1 MISVISSILIWS
13 AVAIIAIRVI
23 TTSGNFNATNN
34 VMANLNKDYANHT
47 SFNVTNKETACVF
60 GLAFLFRVIVFIISA
75 FAIFMVNDGEF
86 SFSEWINSYLQ
97 WDAHNYHRIAQ
108 GGYTFHTEN
117 GAYTTL
123 AFFPLYP
130 WLIRL
135 LNVFINNYIV
145 SGILLSGLLYSGA
158 CAFMYKLLAL
168 DYNKATAVRAI
179 IYISVFP
186 HSLFF
191 GVMMNE
197 SMLLITSVATLY
209 YIRKHNWPMVGI
221 FGALAALSRMAG
233 LLLAIPA
240 AVEWLEHYK
249 IIEKLRQKK
258 IGEVWKLFYQKG
270 LWIFLMLLG
279 TGIYLFCNYK
289 TTGEW
294 FKFLEYQKTIWD
306 NGAVYFGKGI
316 SIMAEYAA
324 VTRTF
329 ALFALW
335 LPEVISVAFVIAM
348 LIYGLRKHRNMYT
361 SFLVIYIIINTGF
374 AWPISIAR
382 YMTCAIPAF
391 VILADFSDRHKWTEP
406 IITTTMAI
414 TFGVFF
420 VAYFM
425 SRQIL

>member
-1 MISVISSILIWS
+1 MISAISSILIWS
-13 AVAIIAIRVI
+13 AVAIIVLRVI
-23 TTSGNFNATNN
+23 TASGNFNTNN
-34 VMANLNKDYANHT
+34 NLMAFLNKDCANHA
-47 SFNVTNKETACVF
+47 SFAVTNKETACVF

-75 FAIFMVNDGEF
+75 FAVFMMKDGEF
-86 SFSEWINSYLQ
+86 SFSEWMNSYLQ

-145 SGILLSGLLYSGA
+145 SGILISALLYSGA
-158 CAFMYKLLAL
+158 CAFMYKLFAL
-168 DYNKATAVRAI
+168 DYNKQTAIRAI
-179 IYISVFP
+179 VYISVFP

-197 SMLLITSVATLY
+197 STLLITSVATLY
-209 YIRKHNWPMVGI
+209 YIRKHNWPLVGI

-233 LLLAIPA
+233 LLMAIPA
-240 AVEWLEHYK
+240 AVEWLEHYR
-249 IIEKLRQKK
+249 IIEKLRQKR

-294 FKFLEYQKTIWD
+294 FKFLEYQKTVWHHS
-306 NGAVYFGKGI
+306 AAYFGTGI
-316 SIMAEYAA
+316 SLMEDYVAQDRGF
-324 VTRTF
+324 T
-329 ALFALW
+329 LFSLW
-335 LPEVISVAFVIAM
+335 LPQLLSVIFTVAM
-348 LIYGLRKHRNMYT
+348 LIYGLRKTRNMYT
-361 SFLVIYIIINTGF
+361 VFLLVTIILNTGF
-374 AWPISIAR
+374 DWVISAAR
-382 YMTCAIPAF
+382 YMTCAVPAF
-391 VILADFSDRHKWTEP
+391 IILSDFSERHKWTEP
-406 IITTTMAI
+406 LITTTTAI
-414 TFGVFF
+414 AFGVFF
-420 VAYFM
+420 VGYFM